1 MKHHQW
7 LLYDCTL
14 EGPPVPSARQ
24 FVPPTHY
31 NQYFCSELGSTP
43 LTSKVSLF
51 FNTIAAFLNVFRAR
65 RPPRDVMAVT
75 EGAGR
80 RLFSFQRGQ
89 KFFANT
95 CEKLMHRASNTI
107 VNCHLLAVSPFVP
120 SVRQQFAFWRV
131 PCVRSKT
138 NAKLKLWWVETTLK
152 GVPSQL
158 INFLSFNIRWSFCYV
173 AGSTACTTFPQIL
186 LSHKINFS
194 QPNIICQASKMLN
207 SPGYTHVNAR
217 ACCRSSNV
225 ETEKTW
231 SELAHTVL
239 GQNKYTHR
247 IL

>member
-1 MKHHQW
+1 
-7 LLYDCTL
+7 
-14 EGPPVPSARQ
+14 
-24 FVPPTHY
+24 
-31 NQYFCSELGSTP
+31 
-43 LTSKVSLF
+43 
-51 FNTIAAFLNVFRAR
+51 
-65 RPPRDVMAVT
+65 MAVT

-80 RLFSFQRGQ
+80 GLFSFQRGQ

-107 VNCHLLAVSPFVP
+107 VNCHFLAMSPFAP

-158 INFLSFNIRWSFCYV
+158 INFVSFNIRWSFCYV
-173 AGSTACTTFPQIL
+173 AGITACTTFPQIL

-194 QPNIICQASKMLN
+194 QPNIICQPSKMLN

-225 ETEKTW
+225 KTEKTW
-231 SELAHTVL
+231 SDVTIKIWSRVTTLSRGHFGWGVRFWNWLIELQITRLVCQIRGL
-239 GQNKYTHR
+239 
-247 IL
+247 